1 MSNSNVRNPN
11 VKSATMNDLFY
22 NRLIKEVSE
31 SERNDFLMSKFNN
44 SIMDSLNFEQNL
56 YGMTDHSCK
65 DYNGGYWEFVNLN
78 ANKGFFIHLSE
89 DKRFSLTNLN
99 YQQEYSVDGRV
110 LGVMMSIMLFSHA
123 SFAFSESKPSLAE
136 QYAAY
141 YHFLRDAFYSL
152 VDAMAYGTQDDN
164 GDYIQDET
172 VSEEVKQEIKDM
184 ASVVN
189 AYLD

>member
-1 MSNSNVRNPN
+1 MSNSNDTT
-11 VKSATMNDLFY
+11 KKATMNDLFY
-22 NRLIKEVSE
+22 NRFVKEVSQD
-31 SERNDFLMSKFNN
+31 EREGFLMSKFNG

-56 YGMTDHSCK
+56 YGMTGKSCEV
-65 DYNGGYWEFVNLN
+65 YNGGYWEF
-78 ANKGFFIHLSE
+78 ANVKDSKAFFIHLNK
-89 DKRFSLTNLN
+89 DKRFILNNLN
-99 YQQEYSVDGRV
+99 YAQKYSVDGRV
-110 LGVMMSIMLFSHA
+110 LGVVMCMMMYSHA
-123 SFAFSESKPSLAE
+123 SFHFFNSKPDLAKV
-136 QYAAY
+136 YAQH
-141 YHFLRDAFYSL
+141 YHNLRDAFYSL